1 VEKKFMFG
9 RQFEIVIDVQPAGM
23 AEIFQA
29 REAVAET

>member
-1 VEKKFMFG
+1 MEEEFLFG